1 MRTAARPRAGRRFT
15 LRATPGFW
23 VVLALLVM
31 TEEGYGLSLL
41 FFVAAV
47 CHELGHL
54 LTARAMGLP
63 VEGLTLSAVGA
74 ELRIRRGCSWTGEL
88 ALALAGP
95 GANLLLAL
103 GCSRLAGEMG
113 QLFAGVNIVLACF
126 NLLPV
131 PPLDGGQAVRLLLGR
146 LFHGRG
152 GWRAARAVA
161 DLTCG
166 GAVGAGLWL
175 AWRGNPALLLL
186 GLWLT
191 MGRIRGE

>member
-1 MRTAARPRAGRRFT
+1 MRTAAQPRTGRRFAF
-15 LRATPGFW
+15 RATPGFW
-23 VVLALLVM
+23 VVLALLIM

-41 FFVAAV
+41 FFAAAV

-54 LTARAMGLP
+54 LAAWALGLP

-74 ELRIRRGCSWTGEL
+74 ELRIRRGCSWLGEL

-95 GANLLLAL
+95 GVNLLLAL
-103 GCSRLAGEMG
+103 GCRRLPGETR
-113 QLFAGVNIVLACF
+113 QLFAGVNVILACF

-131 PPLDGGQAVRLLLGR
+131 PPLDGGQAVRLILGR
-146 LFHGRG
+146 LLPGRG
-152 GWRAARAVA
+152 GWRTARAVA

-175 AWRGNPALLLL
+175 AWRGNPTLLLL

-191 MGRIRGE
+191 MGRIRGK